1 MASFSKDLSPK
12 PCGNSAEWA
21 QVAIFKYRKS
31 AWSDHET
38 YKNITYH
45 HIEHPLKHEKN
56 TGRKMQSDAI
66 SVSQTVTSS
75 DKFWPLKLPV
85 PPRLIPATANVA
97 LVRELG
103 DLAGQLNS
111 GHLYRYFMIMLRLF
125 HEYFMIVHHYFMIFL
140 CVCSSVETIL
150 NSLSS
155 LKNHSSLISVGLK
168 ISKLQIWE
176 RKLSEA
182 SFPRSSS
189 WPPLS
194 YDVAAN
200 DHKRSNKKTQKNK
213 ENTGIHKCTNTN
225 AHPHSNIYIYTW
237 IFT

>member
-1 MASFSKDLSPK
+1 
-12 PCGNSAEWA
+12 
-21 QVAIFKYRKS
+21 
-31 AWSDHET
+31 
-38 YKNITYH
+38 
-45 HIEHPLKHEKN
+45 
-56 TGRKMQSDAI
+56 
-66 SVSQTVTSS
+66 
-75 DKFWPLKLPV
+75 
-85 PPRLIPATANVA
+85 
-97 LVRELG
+97 
-103 DLAGQLNS
+103 
-111 GHLYRYFMIMLRLF
+111 
-125 HEYFMIVHHYFMIFL
+125 MIFL

-200 DHKRSNKKTQKNK
+200 DHKRRNKKTQKNK

-225 AHPHSNIYIYTW
+225 AHPHSNIYIYLDLHLALFSAHSSFPLDLRSFWLFTLTW
-237 IFT
+237 TRKRALVFWPTGIYAFFPGIYAYYPGKYAHNFGFKMQQVQKCQEWCNCARVGENRSKSRNLSNEHLFVLFRGYRYIVSTIVSVSVDSM